1 MTLEEIRS
9 WVEESPYGRALGV
22 ALEVVDESRAR
33 LALPYRD
40 ENSNP
45 GKALH
50 GGCAASLG
58 AIGAQAVARAALGPA
73 SAPWHTAQMQVSY
86 LAAAIGEEV
95 VAEARL
101 LRRGKELCFV
111 AVDVATREG
120 KSVASITASVRGR
133 FGAAPARALAA
144 RGDHGESDPGPMGPH
159 IGRVP
164 FIGARGIRAEHMARG
179 SSRLVMPLSEG
190 NTDLAKGVHEGALLA
205 LLDTTG
211 AMASWAE
218 VGPGRYKAST
228 ASMQLQILE
237 PPPRADLVAYGRCA
251 QRDQEILW
259 SDVEVASA
267 GEGRAIARGTV
278 LYRIVT

>member
-1 MTLEEIRS
+1 MEDIRS

-22 ALEVVDESRAR
+22 ALESVDESRAR
-33 LALPYRD
+33 LVLPYRD

-58 AIGAQAVARAALGPA
+58 VIGAQAVARAALGPA
-73 SAPWHTAQMQVSY
+73 SAPWHTAQSQVSY
-86 LAAAIGEEV
+86 LAAAIGEDV
-95 VAEARL
+95 VAEARM

-111 AVDVATREG
+111 AVEVATREG
-120 KSVASITASVRGR
+120 KPVASITSTVRGR
-133 FGAAPARALAA
+133 FGAAPTPALAA
-144 RGDHGESDPGPMGPH
+144 RGDHGESDPGPMGPY
-159 IGRVP
+159 IGSVP
-164 FIGARGIRAEHMARG
+164 FVGQRGIRVEHMVRG
-179 SSRLVMPLSEG
+179 SSRLVMPSLES
-190 NTDLAKGVHEGALLA
+190 NTDLAKGVHEGALIA

-237 PPPRADLVAYGRCA
+237 PPPRAELVAYGRCVL
-251 QRDQEILW
+251 RDQEILW
-259 SDVEVASA
+259 SDVEVACA
-267 GEGRAIARGTV
+267 HDRRAIARGTV